1 MAIHYEPLRHH
12 HPNPPYLS
20 YQRCF
25 PCYQP
30 NYPRHR
36 LSHQPPSPHR
46 WVNMTKPN
54 LDFESQLWKQYR
66 YIAGIDEVGRGA
78 LAGPVVT
85 AAVVLP
91 THFSSQL
98 LPNINDSKLL
108 TSNKRLQLA
117 QLISQHA
124 IYTSINTTSVSIINR
139 LGINKAIFIS
149 MRKSLKQ
156 LPHCDHVLV
165 DGYRIP
171 HLPRL
176 SNHQTPII
184 KGDSISISIA
194 AASILAKVYRD
205 HLMDQLHLQIPHYF
219 WNQNK
224 GYGTTKH
231 AQALQQYGPTQYHRH
246 LFIRKIFK
254 PQNP

>member
-1 MAIHYEPLRHH
+1 MAIHYESLRHH
-12 HPNPPYLS
+12 YLDSSHLS

-25 PCYQP
+25 PRYQP
-30 NYPRHR
+30 NYPCHR

-46 WVNMTKPN
+46 WVNMTKPS
-54 LDFESQLWKQYR
+54 LHFESRLWKQYR

-85 AAVVLP
+85 AAVILP
-91 THFSSQL
+91 TSFS
-98 LPNINDSKLL
+98 PNLIPDINDSKLL

-124 IYTSINTTSVSIINR
+124 LYTSINTTSVSIINR

-171 HLPRL
+171 HLPNL
-176 SNHQTPII
+176 SRYQTPII

-205 HLMDQLHLQIPHYF
+205 QLMNQLHLQIPHYF

-231 AQALQQYGPTQYHRH
+231 AQALQQYGPTQHHRH
-246 LFIRKIFK
+246 LFIRKILGS
-254 PQNP
+254 PRS

>member
-1 MAIHYEPLRHH
+1 
-12 HPNPPYLS
+12 
-20 YQRCF
+20 
-25 PCYQP
+25 
-30 NYPRHR
+30 
-36 LSHQPPSPHR
+36 
-46 WVNMTKPN
+46 MTKPN

-91 THFSSQL
+91 TSFSPDL
-98 LPNINDSKLL
+98 IPDINDSKLL

-124 IYTSINTTSVSIINR
+124 LYTSINTTSVSIINS

-156 LPHCDHVLV
+156 LPRCDHVLV

-171 HLPRL
+171 RLPHLSR
-176 SNHQTPII
+176 SQTPII

-205 HLMDQLHLQIPHYF
+205 QLMDQLHMHLPQYY

-231 AQALQQYGPTQYHRH
+231 IQALRQYGPKQHHRH
-246 LFIRKIFK
+246 LFIRKILR
-254 PQNP
+254 PPNP